1 MGDFA
6 SNRIKKL
13 VDSGFIAEQPLQH
26 RSTVSLSEKG
36 KTYKV
41 DVRNGAKSVVFQIDG
56 YVITAGLKCDKFL
69 AATTNT
75 DSRAVFVELKGK
87 DISHAI
93 DQLEATINNHY
104 FLPHP
109 LRNDCTRARI
119 VSSGCGPK
127 SASHAKLEK
136 ARIRFKEH
144 YNIELKILK
153 NNQPDSPVSF

>member
-6 SNRIKKL
+6 SKRIKKL
-13 VDSGFIAEQPLQH
+13 SDSRLIPEQPLQQ

-41 DVRNGAKSVVFQIDG
+41 DVRNGAKSIVFQVDG

-75 DSRAVFVELKGK
+75 DSRAIFVELKGT

-93 DQLEATINNHY
+93 DQLEATINNPY
-104 FLPHP
+104 FLPYP
-109 LRNDCTRARI
+109 QRNDCARARI
-119 VSSGCGPK
+119 VTSGCGPK

-136 ARIRFKEH
+136 ARIRFKDR
-144 YNIELKILK
+144 YNIELRILK
-153 NNQPDSPVSF
+153 NNQPDSPISF